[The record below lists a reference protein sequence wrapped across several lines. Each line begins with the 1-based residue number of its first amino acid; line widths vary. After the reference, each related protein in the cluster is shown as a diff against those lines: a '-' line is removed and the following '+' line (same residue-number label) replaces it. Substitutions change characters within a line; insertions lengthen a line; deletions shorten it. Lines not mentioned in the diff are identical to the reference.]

1 MPRDS
6 GTTRD
11 LFVGSGDLVSL
22 RYAALSFGSRV
33 AELDRNV
40 AALERKCATANMA
53 LSYKRDGSGKTTPHI
68 TDSDYNLL
76 RRWRRDFP
84 GSFPV
89 RETP

>member
-11 LFVGSGDLVSL
+11 PFVGAGDLVSL

-33 AELDRNV
+33 AELDKSID
-40 AALERKCATANMA
+40 ALERKCAQANMR
-53 LSYKRDGSGKTTPHI
+53 LSYQRDGSAKATPHI
-68 TDSDYNLL
+68 TDADYNLL

-84 GSFPV
+84 HSFPV
-89 RETP
+89 RTR